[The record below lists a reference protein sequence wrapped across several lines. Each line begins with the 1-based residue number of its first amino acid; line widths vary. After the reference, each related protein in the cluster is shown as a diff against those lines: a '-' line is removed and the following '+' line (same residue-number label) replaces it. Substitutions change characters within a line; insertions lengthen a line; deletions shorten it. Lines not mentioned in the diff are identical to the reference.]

1 MRHDGAELLGVAPRE
16 VSREANLLAC
26 GLDYMR
32 VMELASRWRRHGVE
46 LRSADMLSD
55 LSLDAWARLVVRR
68 RRVLGAGR

>member
-1 MRHDGAELLGVAPRE
+1 MRDDGAELLGVAPRE

-46 LRSADMLSD
+46 MRSADML
-55 LSLDAWARLVVRR
+55 AAPRLMPGRGSYVRR